1 MTLSLD
7 PALQQEIESV
17 IAALDAARKSG
28 QPAHTQAAMQECD
41 RVIAALG
48 EPVPATADGT
58 VERALDPKAGA
69 RSTLWLKRGHLLEAT
84 GTGEAAGQALESY
97 GRAIAAL
104 EGEPGTGPKMGRAI
118 AWMNRGNVLQRFRDE
133 RAWSDAVRCYDQAV
147 GWLGSLSEK
156 GQVNAELASALG
168 AAWMNRGAALR
179 QFGKPERWTE
189 ALKSFEQ
196 ALGLFQQLAT
206 SSAAA
211 MPNVITAWE
220 ARGEAKLALGEPA
233 EAVRSHEEA
242 LGTLRSWN
250 ERTGQALEPWDFG
263 RIIFK
268 LGQARAQ
275 AGDADGA
282 LRELREVLKLVAA
295 DERDEVPAAVLGL
308 QGRHAV
314 GVILGARLAADGA
327 SAGAADLRAEAGDL
341 AEDGLAIAAIWGTVI
356 FARSAVSMAATWE
369 LVRATTCAVVNAGT
383 CAVEKAAMLAVVK
396 AGICAVVS
404 APIWVTEKAAMS
416 SVVSPAIWV
425 VVRAAMS
432 AVPRPV
438 MKLLMVLS
446 LTNSKARRRDCN
458 PADTVLDGLSH
469 RHCSGGY
476 GQNLSPACGPDCDLR
491 HTARSRGPE
500 DYPAS
505 RASSSESMICRR
517 RNRNEAPVPVQITP
531 HTV

>member
-48 EPVPATADGT
+48 EPLPATASPAAEGVGGA

-69 RSTLWLKRGHLLEAT
+69 RSTLWLKRGHLLEAI

-341 AEDGLAIAAIWGTVI
+341 AEDGLAIAAIWAGRGEEGLIGGPGLGLRLFEFGAWLYRTQQPQFLAEFLSEHAGDPQGPRAQLALQVLAQTRQDI
-356 FARSAVSMAATWE
+356 LKRPLPNLSAAEINRTQ
-369 LVRATTCAVVNAGT
+369 
-383 CAVEKAAMLAVVK
+383 AMLE
-396 AGICAVVS
+396 GLR
-404 APIWVTEKAAMS
+404 
-416 SVVSPAIWV
+416 AIETKLGQGTQA
-425 VVRAAMS
+425 RAA
-432 AVPRPV
+432 
-438 MKLLMVLS
+438 
-446 LTNSKARRRDCN
+446 
-458 PADTVLDGLSH
+458 G
-469 RHCSGGY
+469 
-476 GQNLSPACGPDCDLR
+476 
-491 HTARSRGPE
+491 
-500 DYPAS
+500 
-505 RASSSESMICRR
+505 
-517 RNRNEAPVPVQITP
+517 
-531 HTV
+531 